1 MTDHDTPDWRDALWT
16 KHASLFEGSL
26 PFASGIGTLPVGWRE
41 LVESLCSRLAA
52 VVPTET
58 GRVRVLRLEND
69 RATLNVAWEA
79 ASPHGGVEAVAA
91 EIVARAAAR
100 SACTC
105 EICGL
110 TAARYRTGFWMFAAC
125 PVHRRRGSI
134 EIAPNWPT
142 IRTTR
147 AFVEGRS
154 RIVACEV
161 YDRGLDRFVATSA
174 AALDIAESP

>member
-1 MTDHDTPDWRDALWT
+1 MADHDATDWRDKLWT
-16 KHASLFEGSL
+16 AHAPLFEGGL

-52 VVPTET
+52 T

-69 RATLNVAWEA
+69 RAALNVAWKTT
-79 ASPHGGVEAVAA
+79 SPHGVIEAEAG
-91 EIVARAAAR
+91 EIVARATAR

-105 EICGL
+105 ETCGL
-110 TAARYRTGFWMFAAC
+110 TASRYRTGFWMFAAC
-125 PVHRRRGSI
+125 PMHQRRGSV

-161 YDRGLDRFVATSA
+161 YDRGLDRFVAA
-174 AALDIAESP
+174 SPAVLGIKGSP